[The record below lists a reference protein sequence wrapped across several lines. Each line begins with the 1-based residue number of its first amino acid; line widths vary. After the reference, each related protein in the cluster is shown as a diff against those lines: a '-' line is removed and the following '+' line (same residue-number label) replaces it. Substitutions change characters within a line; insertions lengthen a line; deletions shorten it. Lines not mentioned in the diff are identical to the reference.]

1 MGSRELRLAAALACF
16 ALAGSALA
24 LGDEPSEKA
33 PSATAEP
40 APKSVRPEIY
50 DANADGRALVDAA
63 LTRAKKDGKQ
73 VLLMYGGNWCG
84 WCYKLHDLF
93 DEHEPIRELLRRRYE
108 VVMIDI
114 GSETNKKLAETY
126 RADWKS
132 HGVPYLTVLT
142 SAGDVV
148 TNQETEV
155 LEVGKRHDPD
165 KVLAFLKQNVPASKA
180 P

>member
-1 MGSRELRLAAALACF
+1 MGARELRIAATMACF
-16 ALAGSALA
+16 ALAAGAST
-24 LGDEPSEKA
+24 LGDEPPKNPSPAASEA
-33 PSATAEP
+33 
-40 APKSVRPEIY
+40 APKPVRPEIY
-50 DANADGRALVDAA
+50 DASADGKVLVDAA
-63 LTRAKKDGKQ
+63 LTRAKKDGKL

-132 HGVPYLTVLT
+132 HGVPYLTVLN
-142 SAGDVV
+142 SMGDVV

-165 KVLAFLKQNVPASKA
+165 KVLAFLKQNLPVPKA